1 MSSILVFYIIFM
13 IVLILLPIII
23 SIATGKVRIVSFVSI
38 LIGIGLGIYIIV
50 SAAYRYDN
58 LEKILVEYNKVNTN
72 LNKSYDPHTLK
83 ECLVYS
89 NRVKYEIAY
98 QFGDI
103 IKYIPRNCKIGK

>member
-13 IVLILLPIII
+13 FVLIILPIIY
-23 SIATGKVRIVSFVSI
+23 SIASGQVRFVGLISI
-38 LIGIGLGIYIIV
+38 LIGIGLGIYIMDQ
-50 SAAYRYDN
+50 SASRYDN
-58 LEKILVEYNKVNTN
+58 LEKILIEYGKVNAS
-72 LNKSYDPHTLK
+72 LNKSYNPHTLK